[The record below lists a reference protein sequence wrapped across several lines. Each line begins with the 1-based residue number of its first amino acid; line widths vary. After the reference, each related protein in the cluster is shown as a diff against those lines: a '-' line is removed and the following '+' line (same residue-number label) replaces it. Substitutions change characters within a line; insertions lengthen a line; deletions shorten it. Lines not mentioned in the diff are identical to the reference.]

1 MKTRPAHWILPLT
14 AGVVLLAG
22 WYALRHAFGVQAWL
36 VPMPHEIAGAMWQE
50 RVLFIRA
57 AWQTTHAAL
66 LGFLTAAG
74 VGLLLALALGSASWA
89 RRSLYPYLLML
100 QMTPVIVIAPLMNLW
115 VGRGM
120 TSIVLVT
127 FIISFFPI
135 VVNTTLG
142 LVSTDRGMVE
152 LFEVYGA
159 RWWQRLFLLR
169 LPFATPF
176 YFAGLRIAASLAPI
190 GAIFGE
196 YVTGSV
202 AGGTGGLGML
212 SYVFASRQEPDKL
225 LGVGLTSCLLGL
237 VFLGVIALVN
247 WLLLRR
253 WHDSISR
260 SDI

>member
-1 MKTRPAHWILPLT
+1 MKRKLTGWFFPLA
-14 AGVVLLAG
+14 AGLVLLAG
-22 WYALRHAFGVQAWL
+22 WYGLRLVFNLQQWL
-36 VPMPHEIAGAMWQE
+36 VPMPHEIAEAMWQD
-50 RVLFIRA
+50 RVLFARA
-57 AWQTTHAAL
+57 AWQTMHAAL
-66 LGFLTAAG
+66 LGFLSAAG

-142 LVSTDRGMVE
+142 LVSTDRSLVE
-152 LFEVYGA
+152 LFEVYDAG
-159 RWWQRLFLLR
+159 WWQRLFLLR
-169 LPFATPF
+169 LPFATPY

-212 SYVFASRQEPDKL
+212 SYVFASRQEPEKL
-225 LGVGLTSCLLGL
+225 LGVGITSCLLGL

-260 SDI
+260 KDL